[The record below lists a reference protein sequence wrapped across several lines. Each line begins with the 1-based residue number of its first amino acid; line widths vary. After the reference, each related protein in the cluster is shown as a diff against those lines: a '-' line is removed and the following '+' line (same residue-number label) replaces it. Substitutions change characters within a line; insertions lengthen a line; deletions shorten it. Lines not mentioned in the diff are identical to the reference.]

1 MTDAYVQTGTVLDRI
16 LAHKLEEIAAAQRAK
31 PLKAVVLEAQSAPPP
46 RDFAGALRRDTVALI
61 AEVKRASPSKGLLVT
76 DFDPAAIGAIYAQ
89 NGADC
94 ISVLTDERF
103 FQGNLAHLQ
112 AVRTAAGVPLLRKD
126 FIVAPYQVYE
136 ARAGG
141 ADAVLLIVAALADGA
156 LADLHALAREMR
168 LAALVEVHDER
179 ELARALNIG
188 AQLIGVNNR
197 DLKTFDVDVET
208 TARLAA
214 LVPPEVTLV
223 AESGIV
229 TAEDVRRMGQAGADA
244 VLVGEALMR
253 AADTAGAV
261 RALTGQPRAAR
272 GSERA

>member
-1 MTDAYVQTGTVLDRI
+1 MADAYVQTGTVLDRI
-16 LAHKLEEIAAAQRAK
+16 LAHKLDEIAAAQRAR
-31 PLKAVVLEAQSAPPP
+31 PLNTVVGEAQSAPPT
-46 RDFAGALRRDTVALI
+46 RDFAGALRHECVALI
-61 AEVKRASPSKGLLVT
+61 AEVKRASPSKGLLVSE
-76 DFDPAAIGAIYAQ
+76 FDPAAIGAVYAQ

-103 FQGNLAHLQ
+103 FQGSLAHLQ
-112 AVRTAAGVPLLRKD
+112 AVRAAANVPLLRKD
-126 FIVAPYQVYE
+126 FTIAPYQIYE
-136 ARAGG
+136 ARAAG

-156 LADLHALAREMR
+156 LSDLHALAQEVG

-179 ELARALNIG
+179 ELERALKLG
-188 AQLIGVNNR
+188 ARLIGVNNR
-197 DLKTFDVDVET
+197 DLKTFDVDMGT

-223 AESGIV
+223 AESGVV
-229 TAEDVRRMGQAGADA
+229 TAEDVKGMGQVGADA

-253 AADTAGAV
+253 AVDTAGAV

-272 GSERA
+272 GSKRA